1 MNYIIIKTE
10 SRRDINAGIFQFI
23 CFIAYI
29 IPLAKN
35 EIEIY
40 STIPEIRISFIS
52 ILLYFEHN

>member
-10 SRRDINAGIFQFI
+10 SRRDIKAGIFQFI

-29 IPLAKN
+29 IQFAKN

-40 STIPEIRISFIS
+40 STIPKIKISFIS